1 MLVVPDFG
9 PPSIYIRNRR
19 RRLFLAGVIFLRLMS
34 RRNKRKRV
42 HNMAPRRL
50 PDDIECPGTKYI
62 EADDCLSSLSS
73 SSNEAEDNENTVKT
87 LLERMDASSKAE
99 RYTIELEKKAKK
111 LQAIKAVLEDEDLDE
126 EKRETLVNKQSKLKR
141 EYINFLLD
149 D

>member
-1 MLVVPDFG
+1 
-9 PPSIYIRNRR
+9 
-19 RRLFLAGVIFLRLMS
+19 MS

-87 LLERMDASSKAE
+87 LLERMDA
-99 RYTIELEKKAKK
+99 RYKDEFDTIKLEKKAKV
-111 LQAIKAVLEDEDLDE
+111 LLAIKAVLEGDLGE
-126 EKRETLVNKQSKLKR
+126 EERNLFVNKQSKLEEDYKK
-141 EYINFLLD
+141 FLLEISMRE
-149 D
+149 